1 MKVFL
6 TCVLALLAM
15 SSTAFADWVLVKEES
30 AITFTSTK
38 KEKIVEVHSFM
49 EFAGQVLQDGRAAV
63 DINLASAETNID
75 IRNDRLDTLLFQV
88 SKFAGA
94 KVKGTVNIDKVTKLM
109 VGESFSETIDLSL
122 YLHGINKEVAAKVEV
137 TKLTADKVKV
147 TSLSPVIISAGD
159 YGLAEGVEA
168 LRKVAN
174 LSSINLS
181 VPVNFDLVFEK

>member
-63 DINLASAETNID
+63 DINLTSAETNID

-122 YLHGINKEVAAKVEV
+122 YLHGINKEVEAKVEV